1 MKNSSKA
8 KVLKA
13 LSVGLS
19 ASMALAPAT
28 AYAEEINVTEEV
40 KQENSQDVEVKQEN
54 SQDVEVKQENA
65 QDVEVQA
72 NIAEAA
78 AMSAAQALKEAEYAE
93 TLKVADEKLADA
105 EDVLSDAADA
115 AENIEGQA
123 DESVEGSAADDLV
136 TYEAAIDS
144 TNNIAEGDEAL
155 EKATKV
161 YDAYTESVKAY
172 EEAVA
177 AAKENVDSAKEDL
190 DKAVEEAKQTV
201 VISAIQAI
209 IDAEDTCNDAI
220 DNKNTDAWRAQDELF
235 KSIVE
240 YYYLTE
246 VYGANPDEGSLTITY
261 RPYNLDEYN
270 YFDVDYTENGVA
282 KNIKLNYRRADENS
296 DKELSKIN
304 DKNGRKLII
313 FEKTESSDL
322 YSIKSKSG
330 NKIVVGSEISGATLT
345 QKLNDGEI
353 VENNGEYF
361 LRGDQV
367 GETQKKVLEE
377 GQTVANKKV
386 TYEYDE
392 STKQIIKKVTGDVTS
407 LTYTGTSLLGGSGF
421 KSEEEAKDAAQA
433 ELTEKDKN
441 LDVKIST
448 DTVYTAKV
456 EEKYSTI
463 FEATIDLNN
472 VKAAVDSTV
481 QGYGKDSEELS
492 ASNVAI
498 AKNIVDA
505 FSCFHLM
512 TTEDEIINLLNNN
525 YKETVDRNLFEGNKN
540 LYIYQGSITV
550 KYANKNADSVNIS
563 ATATGK
569 TQEEAEAAAKEAA
582 FGKIVLENAPTV
594 VVGSEDKKVKVGGR
608 LGIRRNVNIDVRGT
622 MTVTSN
628 VAKAVT
634 DSKKNT
640 VINSA
645 SDLIAKTDS
654 NTVKSYS
661 YTGTYDRFDGDSVD
675 ENVVLSETVYN
686 AETLYTKYDNTKLKE
701 YKSSNGVK
709 NDKIFDQAR
718 DKTSTSVKTLLKAQK
733 ETEKLQEML
742 ENIKGYYKDQ
752 DVIDGLMNSVREAYE
767 RLISRQPVARN
778 NNGDVPEAEETQEDV
793 PAAEETQEDVF
804 VLEAAQT
811 PLAAANAVVGNAGGN
826 VAANNDG
833 AEIMDLDEAATPLA
847 AFDDEKPNAIT
858 ILDEETPLVSMEE
871 VAKFPWWWILIFA
884 IVGATTGYTLYKKY
898 NKDEEKVVV
907 NKK

>member
-367 GETQKKVLEE
+367 GETQEKELEE
-377 GQTVANKKV
+377 GQTVANEKV

-481 QGYGKDSEELS
+481 KGYGKGSEELY

-505 FSCFHLM
+505 FSRFHLM
-512 TTEDEIINLLNNN
+512 TTEDEIIHLLNNN
-525 YKETVDRNLFEGNKN
+525 YKETVDKTPFEGNKN

-582 FGKIVLENAPTV
+582 FGKIALENAPTV
-594 VVGSEDKKVKVGGR
+594 VV
-608 LGIRRNVNIDVRGT
+608 RGK

-654 NTVKSYS
+654 NTVKTYS

-793 PAAEETQEDVF
+793 PAAEETQGDVF

-811 PLAAANAVVGNAGGN
+811 PLAAANAVAGNAGGN

-858 ILDEETPLVSMEE
+858 ILDEETPLISMEE

-907 NKK
+907 NEK

>member
-40 KQENSQDVEVKQEN
+40 KQENAQDVEVQQEN
-54 SQDVEVKQENA
+54 TQDVEVKQENA

-72 NIAEAA
+72 NIAETA

-93 TLKVADEKLADA
+93 TLKEADEKLAVA

-115 AENIEGQA
+115 AENIDGQA
-123 DESVEGSAADDLV
+123 DESVEDSAADSLV
-136 TYEAAIDS
+136 TSEAAIDA
-144 TNNIAEGDEAL
+144 TNNIAEGNEAL

-172 EEAVA
+172 EEAVS

-330 NKIVVGSEISGATLT
+330 NKIVVGSEISGATLA

-353 VENNGEYF
+353 VENDGEYF
-361 LRGDQV
+361 LRGDRV
-367 GETQKKVLEE
+367 GETQETVLEE
-377 GQTVANKKV
+377 GQTVANEKV

-407 LTYTGTSLLGGSGF
+407 LTYTGTSLSGGSGF
-421 KSEEEAKDAAQA
+421 KSEKEAKDAAQA
-433 ELTEKDKN
+433 ELAKGDKN
-441 LDVKIST
+441 LDVKINT
-448 DTVYTAKV
+448 DYETEYTAKV

-472 VKAAVDSTV
+472 VEAAVDSTV
-481 QGYGKDSEELS
+481 TGYGKVSEEFY

-505 FSCFHLM
+505 FSRFHLM
-512 TTEDEIINLLNNN
+512 TTEDEIIRLLNNN

-569 TQEEAEAAAKEAA
+569 TQE
-582 FGKIVLENAPTV
+582 
-594 VVGSEDKKVKVGGR
+594 
-608 LGIRRNVNIDVRGT
+608 
-622 MTVTSN
+622 
-628 VAKAVT
+628 
-634 DSKKNT
+634 
-640 VINSA
+640 
-645 SDLIAKTDS
+645 
-654 NTVKSYS
+654 
-661 YTGTYDRFDGDSVD
+661 
-675 ENVVLSETVYN
+675 
-686 AETLYTKYDNTKLKE
+686 
-701 YKSSNGVK
+701 
-709 NDKIFDQAR
+709 
-718 DKTSTSVKTLLKAQK
+718 
-733 ETEKLQEML
+733 
-742 ENIKGYYKDQ
+742 
-752 DVIDGLMNSVREAYE
+752 
-767 RLISRQPVARN
+767 
-778 NNGDVPEAEETQEDV
+778 
-793 PAAEETQEDVF
+793 
-804 VLEAAQT
+804 
-811 PLAAANAVVGNAGGN
+811 
-826 VAANNDG
+826 
-833 AEIMDLDEAATPLA
+833 
-847 AFDDEKPNAIT
+847 
-858 ILDEETPLVSMEE
+858 
-871 VAKFPWWWILIFA
+871 
-884 IVGATTGYTLYKKY
+884 
-898 NKDEEKVVV
+898 
-907 NKK
+907 

>member
-1 MKNSSKA
+1 M
-8 KVLKA
+8 L
-13 LSVGLS
+13 
-19 ASMALAPAT
+19 
-28 AYAEEINVTEEV
+28 
-40 KQENSQDVEVKQEN
+40 
-54 SQDVEVKQENA
+54 
-65 QDVEVQA
+65 
-72 NIAEAA
+72 
-78 AMSAAQALKEAEYAE
+78 
-93 TLKVADEKLADA
+93 TL
-105 EDVLSDAADA
+105 
-115 AENIEGQA
+115 
-123 DESVEGSAADDLV
+123 
-136 TYEAAIDS
+136 
-144 TNNIAEGDEAL
+144 
-155 EKATKV
+155 
-161 YDAYTESVKAY
+161 
-172 EEAVA
+172 
-177 AAKENVDSAKEDL
+177 
-190 DKAVEEAKQTV
+190 
-201 VISAIQAI
+201 
-209 IDAEDTCNDAI
+209 
-220 DNKNTDAWRAQDELF
+220 
-235 KSIVE
+235 
-240 YYYLTE
+240 
-246 VYGANPDEGSLTITY
+246 
-261 RPYNLDEYN
+261 
-270 YFDVDYTENGVA
+270 VDYTENGVA

-330 NKIVVGSEISGATLT
+330 NKIVVGSEISGATLA

-353 VENNGEYF
+353 VENDGEYF

-367 GETQKKVLEE
+367 GKIQEKVLEE

-386 TYEYDE
+386 TYEYNE
-392 STKQIIKKVTGDVTS
+392 STKQIIKKDTGDVTS

-421 KSEEEAKDAAQA
+421 ESEEEAKDAAQA
-433 ELTEKDKN
+433 ELTEQDKN

-481 QGYGKDSEELS
+481 KGYGKGSEELD

-505 FSCFHLM
+505 FSRFHLM
-512 TTEDEIINLLNNN
+512 TTEDEIIDLLNNN
-525 YKETVDRNLFEGNKN
+525 YKETVDKTFFEGNKN

-569 TQEEAEAAAKEAA
+569 TQEEAKAAAKEAA

-594 VVGSEDKKVKVGGR
+594 VVGSEDKKVKVLHEVSGL
-608 LGIRRNVNIDVRGT
+608 LGIRRNENIDVRGT

-654 NTVKSYS
+654 NTVKTYS

-811 PLAAANAVVGNAGGN
+811 PLAAANAVAGNAGGN

-858 ILDEETPLVSMEE
+858 ILDEETPLISMEE

-907 NKK
+907 NEK